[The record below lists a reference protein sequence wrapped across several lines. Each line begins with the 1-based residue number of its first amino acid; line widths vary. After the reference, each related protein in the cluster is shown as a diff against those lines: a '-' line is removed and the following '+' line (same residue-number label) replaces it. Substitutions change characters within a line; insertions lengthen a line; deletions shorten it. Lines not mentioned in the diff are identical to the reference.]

1 MGNITIIPKHV
12 DFNEAIK
19 ELHKKICTEIASI
32 MAATGVKELNILGD
46 ATIKMEDKFTGD
58 ITDCKVMKVILKG
71 GDLSYVDYGEVEV
84 ELNSF
89 TYDYNI
95 NILHNQYIIPCSVQE
110 LYETVFEECVTN
122 REKK

>member
-12 DFNEAIK
+12 DFSQKMK
-19 ELHKKICTEIASI
+19 ELHLAMCKEIAFV

-58 ITDCKVMKVILKG
+58 ITDCEVNKVILKN
-71 GDLSYVDYGEVEV
+71 GDLSHVDYGEVEV

-95 NILHNQYIIPCSVQE
+95 NLLHNQYVIPCSIDG
-110 LYETVFEECVTN
+110 LYEAVFEKCDTN
-122 REKK
+122 REK

>member
-19 ELHKKICTEIASI
+19 ELHKKICTEIAFI

-95 NILHNQYIIPCSVQE
+95 NILHNQYVIPCSVQE
-110 LYETVFEECVTN
+110 LYEAVFEECVTN
-122 REKK
+122 RKKK